1 MTLSNAS
8 TGLVALLE
16 AMRPRHWVKN
26 VFVMAPLIFARRF
39 DSPQAWALAALAF
52 AVFCLLSSAV
62 YLVNDMCDR
71 RGDQA
76 HPDKRNRPIASGR
89 LSTPLA
95 AMAATALVAAAGAL
109 AAVVCVNPMGESL
122 ATARL
127 FVLWAGVYLLEGLFY
142 SLAFKRVAILDVII
156 IAFGFVLRAMAG
168 AAAIG
173 VPTSPWLVL
182 CTFTLCLYVALSKR
196 RGEIEQLGEDISARA
211 RSTNRS
217 YDRTE
222 LDRMLTVSVGLA
234 IMSYCLYCLSPR
246 TVEAFG
252 SANMI
257 WTAPL
262 VIYGMFRYDRVSRR
276 RGRGDVVS
284 VLMCDRTM
292 WLVLLAYVLLAGAII
307 RYGAQPP
314 LQNLLDVYAPK
325 S

>member
-1 MTLSNAS
+1 MTDSNAS
-8 TGLVALLE
+8 TGLAALLE

-26 VFVMAPLIFARRF
+26 AFVLAPLIFARRF
-39 DSPQAWALAALAF
+39 DSPQAWALAGLAF

-62 YLVNDMCDR
+62 YLVNDIVDR
-71 RGDQA
+71 QADRA
-76 HPDKRNRPIASGR
+76 HPDKRNRPIAAGR
-89 LSTPLA
+89 LS
-95 AMAATALVAAAGAL
+95 VAL
-109 AAVVCVNPMGESL
+109 AAVAAVVLVGFAAAFCLVLCVNQKAAHL
-122 ATARL
+122 TTAPL
-127 FVLWAGVYLLEGLFY
+127 FLLWAGAYLLQGLLY
-142 SLAFKRVAILDVII
+142 SLALKRVAVLDVILV
-156 IAFGFVLRAMAG
+156 AFGFVLRAMAG

-182 CTFTLCLYVALSKR
+182 CTFTLCLYIALSKR
-196 RGEIEQLGEDISARA
+196 RGEIEQLGEDVSAQARA
-211 RSTNRS
+211 TNRS

-284 VLMCDRTM
+284 VLMSDRTM
-292 WLVLLAYVLLAGAII
+292 WLVLLAYVLLAAAII
-307 RYGAQPP
+307 RYGAQSP
-314 LQNLLDVYAPK
+314 LQNLLDVHAPK